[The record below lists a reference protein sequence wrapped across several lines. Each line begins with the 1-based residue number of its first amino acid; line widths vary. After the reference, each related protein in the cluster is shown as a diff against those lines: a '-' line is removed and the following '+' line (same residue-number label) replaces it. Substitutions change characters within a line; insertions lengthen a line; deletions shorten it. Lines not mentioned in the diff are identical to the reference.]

1 MSFTVGML
9 ATALLPE
16 LNRRPQFILGAL
28 SIALH
33 MFFLGLDNF
42 LGLSATISSLNYL
55 PIFILISFG
64 INFGIGI
71 GTIPFTLTG
80 EMFAQHIRTYG
91 CAVSFASRY
100 VMSFIQLKIFF
111 SMVSCFGMS
120 GTYWIQGCVALLGS
134 VFAFFLLPETRNKTF
149 TELEQI
155 WEGKMEKDAEKN

>member
-55 PIFILISFG
+55 PIIILISFG
-64 INFGIGI
+64 INFDIGI
-71 GTIPFTLTG
+71 GTIPFTLYWRN
-80 EMFAQHIRTYG
+80 IRTT
-91 CAVSFASRY
+91 
-100 VMSFIQLKIFF
+100 KD
-111 SMVSCFGMS
+111 
-120 GTYWIQGCVALLGS
+120 LLLDG
-134 VFAFFLLPETRNKTF
+134 FMFWNEWHLLDPGLCST
-149 TELEQI
+149 
-155 WEGKMEKDAEKN
+155 A